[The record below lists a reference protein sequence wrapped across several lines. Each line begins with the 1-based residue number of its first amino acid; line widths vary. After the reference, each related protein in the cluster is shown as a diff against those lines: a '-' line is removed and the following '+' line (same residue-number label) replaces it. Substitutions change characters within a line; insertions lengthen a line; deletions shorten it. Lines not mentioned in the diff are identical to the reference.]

1 MSAVPASEAQTG
13 QDKLDFKRVL
23 PIFVIVLIDL
33 LGVTIIIPLLPL
45 YATAFGATPF
55 MIGLLGAAYPM
66 MQFLAAPILGRLS
79 DRYGRKPI
87 LLISQVGTLLGFL
100 LLGAA
105 GSLWMLYLSRLIDGL
120 SGANISTAQAA
131 ITDSTTE
138 KTRTQGLGLVGA
150 AFGIGFVLG
159 PIIAFA
165 TLAVS
170 GNDYRWPAFIAA
182 AFSLTSI
189 FLTWF
194 LFKETL
200 PADQRNKDSQR
211 RSFSFGAMIEAVR
224 HPSVGILL
232 ILIFFQQI
240 AFGGLQQFLALF
252 SLNRLGLDASGTAII
267 FVFVGVLV
275 VLVQGF
281 FIGRWSR
288 RFGDR
293 RLIIAG
299 LGLLTIGLVMVALT
313 PQQAVPWY
321 SKAKLTQD
329 MTAERRLAGETPPT
343 QGIQVDV
350 PSGEDSGWLGLAWV
364 LLAMIPVSI
373 GGGVLS
379 PSINSRITKSVEP
392 TEVGGILGISAAFVS
407 GANAIAPVMGGLI
420 WQALGPRWPF
430 WIWGLI
436 MGVLFVVAYVRLRP
450 PRVAESTP
458 RVV

>member
-1 MSAVPASEAQTG
+1 MTAAPATQASAP

-55 MIGLLGAAYPM
+55 MIGLLGAAYPL

-87 LLISQVGTLLGFL
+87 LLISQVGTLAGFL

-105 GSLWMLYLSRLIDGL
+105 GSLWMLYLSRIIDGL

-138 KTRTQGLGLVGA
+138 KTRTQGLGLIGA

-165 TLAVS
+165 ALAIS

-182 AFSLTSI
+182 AFSVASI
-189 FLTWF
+189 LLTWF

-200 PADQRNKDSQR
+200 PEEKRNKESQR
-211 RSFSFGAMIEAVR
+211 RSFSFRSMIEAVR

-232 ILIFFQQI
+232 ILIFCQQI

-252 SLNRLGLDASGTAII
+252 SLNRLGLNASGTAII

-275 VLVQGF
+275 VLVQGV

-293 RLIIAG
+293 RLLTAG
-299 LGLLTIGLVMVALT
+299 LGLLTIGLVMVAMT

-321 SKAKLTQD
+321 TREKLNQE
-329 MTAERRLAGETPPT
+329 MTAERRLPGETTPT

-350 PSGEDSGWLGLAWV
+350 PSGDDTGWLGLAWV
-364 LLAMIPVSI
+364 LLAMIPVSF

-379 PSINSRITKSVEP
+379 PSINSLITKSVDA

-420 WQALGPRWPF
+420 WQTMGPRWPF
-430 WIWGLI
+430 WIWGVL
-436 MGVLFVVAYVRLRP
+436 MGVLFVVAYFRIRP
-450 PRVAESTP
+450 SRAVEASPGA
-458 RVV
+458 

>member
-1 MSAVPASEAQTG
+1 MTAVPVPENPAAE
-13 QDKLDFKRVL
+13 DKLDFKRVL

-45 YATAFGATPF
+45 YATAFGASPF
-55 MIGLLGAAYPM
+55 MIGLLGATYPM

-100 LLGAA
+100 LLGLA
-105 GSLWMLYLSRLIDGL
+105 GSLPMLYLSRLIDGL

-131 ITDSTTE
+131 ITDSTNE

-165 TLAVS
+165 TLAIS

-182 AFSLTSI
+182 AFSVASI
-189 FLTWF
+189 LLTWF

-200 PADQRNKDSQR
+200 PADQRTKDSQR
-211 RSFSFGAMIEAVR
+211 RRFSFGAMIEAVR
-224 HPSVGILL
+224 HPAVGILL
-232 ILIFFQQI
+232 ILIFCQQI

-267 FVFVGVLV
+267 FVFVGILV

-299 LGLLTIGLVMVALT
+299 LGLLTIGLVMVAMT

-321 SKAKLTQD
+321 SKAKLTQE
-329 MTAERRLAGETPPT
+329 MTSERRLAGETPPT

-350 PSGEDSGWLGLAWV
+350 PSGENSGWLGLAWV
-364 LLAMIPVSI
+364 LLAMIPVSV

-379 PSINSRITKSVEP
+379 PSINSRITKSVDA

-407 GANAIAPVMGGLI
+407 AANAIAPVMGGLI

-430 WIWGLI
+430 WVWGLI
-436 MGVLFVVAYVRLRP
+436 MGILFVVAYVRLRP
-450 PRVAESTP
+450 GRAASVSPAA
-458 RVV
+458 